1 MSDDSNELSSPPAG
15 RIAAFHYRDFR
26 LYWTGLFLSNIG
38 TWMQITAVSWLI
50 YRMTRSPLQLGMNGL
65 FRAVPA
71 ICLGVISGTI
81 ADRYDRRKLMLATQ
95 CLLGMLALLL
105 GVLDHSEN
113 IQLWQIYGITFA
125 SAAVASADGPARQAL
140 FPALVPESVLPNAV
154 ALNSILMK
162 GPALIGP
169 LLAGIVISLIGT
181 HGAFYANAG
190 SYLCVVVA
198 LLLMRTPTPA
208 PAPAIKSEFT
218 HDLRSGLKYVYSQNI
233 ILGIIAME
241 ATSSV
246 FGMDNAM
253 LTIFAS
259 DVLRVGAHGF
269 GMMQTARGIGA
280 VVGSSL
286 FIGGGQRPF
295 QGRILLIASIVYGIC
310 FALFGLSNS
319 YSLSLI
325 LLAGVGASDA
335 IWAAARSTILQW
347 TTPNVMR
354 GRVMGVFQ
362 IATQGL
368 NPLGQVETGVV
379 VPLIGAR
386 EATFFG
392 GSIVLLITLV
402 TTFRIREIPRF
413 KLSSAKGNLADVTAS
428 RTVSRRPDELG
439 L

>member
-1 MSDDSNELSSPPAG
+1 MTQENIGPITESSS
-15 RIAAFHYRDFR
+15 RIAAFYYRDFR

-38 TWMQITAVSWLI
+38 TWMQVTAVSWLI
-50 YRMTRSPLQLGMNGL
+50 YRITGSPLQLGMNGL

-71 ICLGVISGTI
+71 IGLSVISGTI
-81 ADRYDRRKLMLATQ
+81 ADRYNRKKLMLTTQ
-95 CLLGMLALLL
+95 CLLGTLALLL

-113 IQLWQIYGITFA
+113 IQLWQIYAVTFL
-125 SAAVASADGPARQAL
+125 SAAVSSCDGPARQAL
-140 FPALVPESVLPNAV
+140 FPTLVPEPVLPNAV

-169 LLAGIVISLIGT
+169 LLAGAVISLIGT
-181 HGAFYANAG
+181 HGAFYANAA
-190 SYLCVVVA
+190 SYICTVIA

-208 PAPAIKSEFT
+208 PALAKQRAFADDIKSGV
-218 HDLRSGLKYVYSQNI
+218 SYVYSKKI
-233 ILGIIAME
+233 ILGIIVME

-269 GMMQTARGIGA
+269 GMMQSARGIGA
-280 VVGSSL
+280 IVGSSV
-286 FIGGGQRPF
+286 FISVGQRSF
-295 QGRILLIASIVYGIC
+295 QGKILLGSSIIYGLC

-319 YSLSLI
+319 YVLSLV
-325 LLAGVGASDA
+325 LLACVGAADA
-335 IWAAARSTILQW
+335 IWAAARSTTLQW
-347 TTPNVMR
+347 TAPNELR
-354 GRVMGVFQ
+354 GRVMGIFQ

-368 NPLGQVETGVV
+368 NPMGQVETGVM

-392 GSIVLLITLV
+392 GSIVWLITLL
-402 TTFRIREIPRF
+402 TIWRIPQIWKFRLEDRNE
-413 KLSSAKGNLADVTAS
+413 
-428 RTVSRRPDELG
+428 
-439 L
+439 

>member
-1 MSDDSNELSSPPAG
+1 MLS
-15 RIAAFHYRDFR
+15 RVEAFRYRDFR

-38 TWMQITAVSWLI
+38 TWMQVTALSWLI
-50 YRMTRSPLQLGMNGL
+50 YKITGSPFQLGMNGL

-71 ICLGVISGTI
+71 IGLGVISGTI
-81 ADRYDRRKLMLATQ
+81 ADRYDRKKLMLTTQ
-95 CLLGMLALLL
+95 CLLGALALLL

-113 IQLWQIYGITFA
+113 IQLWQIYTVTFL
-125 SAAVASADGPARQAL
+125 SAAVASCDGPARQAL
-140 FPALVPESVLPNAV
+140 FPTLVPEAILPNAV
-154 ALNSILMK
+154 ALNSVLMK

-169 LLAGIVISLIGT
+169 LLAGVIISLIGT
-181 HGAFYANAG
+181 HGAFYANAA
-190 SYLCVVVA
+190 SYICTVVA
-198 LLLMRTPTPA
+198 LLLMRTSTPA
-208 PAPAIKSEFT
+208 PAPAKKNGFGEEIKS
-218 HDLRSGLKYVYSQNI
+218 GLNYVYSQKL

-269 GMMQTARGIGA
+269 GMLQSARGIGA
-280 VVGSSL
+280 VVGSSF
-286 FIGGGQRPF
+286 FISVGQRPF
-295 QGRILLIASIVYGIC
+295 QGRILIGSSIVYGIG

-319 YSLSLI
+319 FALSLA
-325 LLAGVGASDA
+325 LLACVGAADA

-347 TTPNVMR
+347 TAPNALR
-354 GRVMGVFQ
+354 GRVMGIFQ

-368 NPLGQVETGVV
+368 NPIGQVETGLV

-392 GSIVLLITLV
+392 GSIVWLITML
-402 TTFRIREIPRF
+402 TIWRIPQIWKFRLEARNE
-413 KLSSAKGNLADVTAS
+413 
-428 RTVSRRPDELG
+428 
-439 L
+439 

>member
-1 MSDDSNELSSPPAG
+1 MTNECIGPDAESS
-15 RIAAFHYRDFR
+15 RRFAALHYRDFR

-50 YRMTRSPLQLGMNGL
+50 YSITRSPLQLGMNGL

-71 ICLGVISGTI
+71 IGLGIISGTI
-81 ADRYDRRKLMLATQ
+81 ADRYNRKKLMLTTQ
-95 CLLGMLALLL
+95 CLLGVLAFVL
-105 GVLDHSEN
+105 GVLDHSET
-113 IQLWQIYGITFA
+113 IQLWQIYAITFI
-125 SAAVASADGPARQAL
+125 SAAVASCDGPARQAL
-140 FPALVPESVLPNAV
+140 FPTLVPEAILPNAV
-154 ALNSILMK
+154 ALNSVLMK

-169 LLAGIVISLIGT
+169 TLAGVVISAIGT
-181 HGAFYANAG
+181 HGVFYANAA
-190 SYLCVVVA
+190 SYICTVVA

-208 PAPAIKSEFT
+208 PAPAKKNAFGEDIKS
-218 HDLRSGLKYVYSQNI
+218 GLNYVYSQKI

-241 ATSSV
+241 ATTSV
-246 FGMDNAM
+246 FGLDNAM

-269 GMMQTARGIGA
+269 GMLQSARGIGA

-286 FIGGGQRPF
+286 FISIGQRAF
-295 QGRILLIASIVYGIC
+295 QGKILLGSSIVYGIC

-319 YSLSLI
+319 FALSLI
-325 LLAGVGASDA
+325 LLACVGAADA

-347 TTPNVMR
+347 TAPNVMR

-392 GSIVLLITLV
+392 GSIVLLITML
-402 TTFRIREIPRF
+402 TTLRIREIPRF
-413 KLSSAKGNLADVTAS
+413 RL
-428 RTVSRRPDELG
+428 
-439 L
+439 

>member
-1 MSDDSNELSSPPAG
+1 MRNERIGPNPRPSG
-15 RIAAFHYRDFR
+15 RFAALHYRDFR

-38 TWMQITAVSWLI
+38 TWMQITALSWLI
-50 YRMTRSPLQLGMNGL
+50 YRITGSPFQLGMNGL

-71 ICLGVISGTI
+71 IGLGVISGAI
-81 ADRYDRRKLMLATQ
+81 ADRYDRKKLMLTTQ
-95 CLLGMLALLL
+95 CLLGLLALLL
-105 GVLDHSEN
+105 GVLDHSET
-113 IQLWQIYGITFA
+113 IQLWQIYAVTFI
-125 SAAVASADGPARQAL
+125 SATVGSCDGPARQAL
-140 FPALVPESVLPNAV
+140 FPTLVPEVILPNAV
-154 ALNSILMK
+154 ALNSVLMK

-169 LLAGIVISLIGT
+169 TLAGIVISAIGT
-181 HGAFYANAG
+181 HGVFYANAA
-190 SYLCVVVA
+190 SYICTVVA
-198 LLLMRTPTPA
+198 LLLMRTPASA
-208 PAPAIKSEFT
+208 PAPAKKSGFGDDIKS
-218 HDLRSGLKYVYSQNI
+218 GLNYVCSQEI

-241 ATSSV
+241 ATTSV

-269 GMMQTARGIGA
+269 GMLQSARGIGA

-286 FIGGGQRPF
+286 FISVGQRPY
-295 QGRILLIASIVYGIC
+295 QGRILLGSSIVYGLC

-319 YSLSLI
+319 FTLSLT
-325 LLAGVGASDA
+325 LLACVGAADA

-347 TTPNVMR
+347 TAPKVMR
-354 GRVMGVFQ
+354 GRVMGIFQ

-392 GSIVLLITLV
+392 GSIVLLITML
-402 TTFRIREIPRF
+402 TTLRIRKIPRF
-413 KLSSAKGNLADVTAS
+413 RLDRAKQG
-428 RTVSRRPDELG
+428 
-439 L
+439 

>member
-1 MSDDSNELSSPPAG
+1 MTNECIGPGAESS
-15 RIAAFHYRDFR
+15 RRFAALHYRDFL

-38 TWMQITAVSWLI
+38 TWMQITAVNWLI
-50 YRMTRSPLQLGMNGL
+50 YSITRSPLQLGMNGL

-71 ICLGVISGTI
+71 IGLGVISGTI
-81 ADRYDRRKLMLATQ
+81 ADRYNRKKLMLTTQ
-95 CLLGMLALLL
+95 CLLGVLALVL
-105 GVLDHSEN
+105 GVLDHSET
-113 IQLWQIYGITFA
+113 IQLWQIYAITFI
-125 SAAVASADGPARQAL
+125 SAAVASCDGPARQAL
-140 FPALVPESVLPNAV
+140 FPTLVPESILPNAV
-154 ALNSILMK
+154 ALNSVLMK

-169 LLAGIVISLIGT
+169 TLAGVVISLIGT
-181 HGAFYANAG
+181 HGVFYANAA
-190 SYLCVVVA
+190 SYICTVVA

-208 PAPAIKSEFT
+208 PAPTKKNGFGEDIKS
-218 HDLRSGLKYVYSQNI
+218 GLNYVYSQKI

-241 ATSSV
+241 ATTSV

-269 GMMQTARGIGA
+269 GILQSARGIGA

-286 FIGGGQRPF
+286 FISIGQRDF
-295 QGRILLIASIVYGIC
+295 QGKILLGSSIVYGIC

-319 YSLSLI
+319 FTLSLI
-325 LLAGVGASDA
+325 LLACVGAADA

-347 TTPNVMR
+347 TAPNVMR

-362 IATQGL
+362 IATQGF

-392 GSIVLLITLV
+392 GSIVLLITML
-402 TTFRIREIPRF
+402 TTSRIREIPRF
-413 KLSSAKGNLADVTAS
+413 RL
-428 RTVSRRPDELG
+428 
-439 L
+439 

>member
-181 HGAFYANAG
+181 HGH
-190 SYLCVVVA
+190 
-198 LLLMRTPTPA
+198 
-208 PAPAIKSEFT
+208 FT
-218 HDLRSGLKYVYSQNI
+218 QMPGV
-233 ILGIIAME
+233 
-241 ATSSV
+241 
-246 FGMDNAM
+246 
-253 LTIFAS
+253 IFA
-259 DVLRVGAHGF
+259 
-269 GMMQTARGIGA
+269 
-280 VVGSSL
+280 
-286 FIGGGQRPF
+286 
-295 QGRILLIASIVYGIC
+295 
-310 FALFGLSNS
+310 
-319 YSLSLI
+319 
-325 LLAGVGASDA
+325 
-335 IWAAARSTILQW
+335 
-347 TTPNVMR
+347 
-354 GRVMGVFQ
+354 
-362 IATQGL
+362 
-368 NPLGQVETGVV
+368 
-379 VPLIGAR
+379 
-386 EATFFG
+386 
-392 GSIVLLITLV
+392 
-402 TTFRIREIPRF
+402 
-413 KLSSAKGNLADVTAS
+413 LSS
-428 RTVSRRPDELG
+428 RCY
-439 L
+439 